1 MGACRSVLPRIRL
14 MKDDVFRPMIDA
26 GSSRV
31 FDCNGITLKLLAD
44 SAGGEDLFFRHPR
57 LNHVVVIKHS
67 VMPSERRS
75 RRDPP
80 VGTKLFFPFNER
92 DPDEGGS
99 TIFLHDSQLE
109 AALDEKCGFSRS
121 GGKEAFAED

>member
-1 MGACRSVLPRIRL
+1 
-14 MKDDVFRPMIDA
+14 MKDDLFRPMIDA

-31 FDCNGITLKLLAD
+31 FDCNGITLKLLAEGT
-44 SAGGEDLFFRHPR
+44 GGEDLFFRHAQ

-80 VGTKLFFPFNER
+80 VGTKLYFPFNER
-92 DPDEGGS
+92 DPSEGGS
-99 TIFLHDSQLE
+99 TIFLHDRQLE
-109 AALDEKCGFSRS
+109 AALAEKCGFNRT
-121 GGKEAFAED
+121 GDKE